1 MRITLRR
8 SSIRFLAVVFE
19 GGLFLVFVL
28 WASKTFLAYRVA
40 QSPTVGNLLRAV
52 KLDPA
57 NADFHLRLGR
67 LFQYSLADLDP
78 ARATEHF
85 RKAARLSPYNPQP
98 WLDLGAALEF
108 QGKTAEAEACLR
120 RADFMAPNL
129 PAFQWAIGNFFLL
142 HGNVDDAFR
151 HFQIV
156 LAGSSQYDQ
165 ILFSTAWKA
174 SGDANKILEQLIP
187 HQVGTEFAYL
197 HYLLGQQLY
206 TEARSVWKRIA
217 GSAETFPPAQASEY
231 IDRMIGVQRPSE
243 AYEAWTDLRKK
254 GLIAAT
260 YEATSKNLLM
270 NGAFEERVLN
280 MGFDWRILP
289 LEGVY
294 AGLDQTTFHSASHSL
309 FVQFPG
315 KQNLRYRHVLQY
327 VKVEPGR
334 SYRLRGFMRSE
345 GITTD
350 CGPLLEV
357 RDPYDTRALDA
368 FTESLQGNSVGWIP
382 VSVDF
387 TTGPK
392 TELIAVTVTRLPSR
406 KLDNLIAGK
415 VWVDDLSLTAV
426 STDTANT
433 R

>member
-8 SSIRFLAVVFE
+8 SLTRFLAVVFE

-28 WASKTFLAYRVA
+28 WASRTFLAYRVA

-67 LFQYSLADLDP
+67 LFQYTLTDLDP

-85 RKAARLSPYNPQP
+85 RKATLLSPYNPQP

-108 QGKTAEAEACLR
+108 QGKTGEAEACLR

-151 HFQIV
+151 HFKIV
-156 LAGSSQYDQ
+156 LTGSSQYDQ

-174 SGDANKILEQLIP
+174 SGDADKILEQLIP
-187 HQVGTEFAYL
+187 HQIRTQLSYL
-197 HYLLGQQLY
+197 YYLVGQQQFG
-206 TEARSVWKRIA
+206 EAQKVWKRIA
-217 GSAETFPPAQASEY
+217 SSPETFAAGQASEY
-231 IDRMIGVQRPSE
+231 MEHLIGARRPAE
-243 AYEAWTDLRKK
+243 ADQVWNDLRRK
-254 GLIAAT
+254 GLIAAN

-270 NGAFEERVLN
+270 NGDFEEQVLQ
-280 MGFDWRILP
+280 MGFDWRIIP

-294 AGLDQTTFHSASHSL
+294 AGIDRTTFHSPSSSL
-309 FVQFPG
+309 VIQFSG
-315 KQNLRYRHVLQY
+315 KQNLGYRYVFQY

-334 SYRLRGFMRSE
+334 SYRLQGFMKSE

-350 CGPLLEV
+350 SGPRLAV
-357 RDPYDTRALDA
+357 RDAYDPNILEKLSEDLEGT
-368 FTESLQGNSVGWIP
+368 T
-382 VSVDF
+382 VSWTLVTVDF

-392 TELIAVTVTRLPSR
+392 TELIALSVSRLPSR

-415 VWVDDLSLTAV
+415 VWLDDLTLTMSPAETV
-426 STDTANT
+426 QS

>member
-1 MRITLRR
+1 
-8 SSIRFLAVVFE
+8 
-19 GGLFLVFVL
+19 
-28 WASKTFLAYRVA
+28 
-40 QSPTVGNLLRAV
+40 
-52 KLDPA
+52 
-57 NADFHLRLGR
+57 
-67 LFQYSLADLDP
+67 
-78 ARATEHF
+78 
-85 RKAARLSPYNPQP
+85 
-98 WLDLGAALEF
+98 
-108 QGKTAEAEACLR
+108 
-120 RADFMAPNL
+120 
-129 PAFQWAIGNFFLL
+129 
-142 HGNVDDAFR
+142 
-151 HFQIV
+151 
-156 LAGSSQYDQ
+156 
-165 ILFSTAWKA
+165 
-174 SGDANKILEQLIP
+174 
-187 HQVGTEFAYL
+187 
-197 HYLLGQQLY
+197 
-206 TEARSVWKRIA
+206 
-217 GSAETFPPAQASEY
+217 
-231 IDRMIGVQRPSE
+231 
-243 AYEAWTDLRKK
+243 
-254 GLIAAT
+254 
-260 YEATSKNLLM
+260 M

-315 KQNLRYRHVLQY
+315 KQNLTYRHVLQY

-334 SYRLRGFMRSE
+334 SYRLRGFMKSE

-368 FTESLQGNSVGWIP
+368 FTESLQGNSMGWIP